1 MSDPHSEHGSESLA
15 DLARGAVIPLAVA
28 GLLTALLL
36 AVSTD
41 TESGPQISMFGLQ
54 FGAEFVIFAASLL
67 GIAFRHA
74 QALQIAA
81 SGALATAAFKLI
93 ARDDFQMGEHLA
105 HEWVILVNLFG
116 LLIGFGLL
124 AYHFE
129 TSGVPERLPRLLP
142 KGMKGAF
149 ALLALVFVLSGFLD
163 NIAAAIIGGSVA
175 ATVFKGRVHIGYLAG
190 LVAASNA
197 GGAGSVLGDTTT
209 TMMWIEGHSPVTVL
223 PAYLGA
229 VVTLVVSGI
238 PSAWI
243 QARFQPIQDVEVDTP
258 LDKMRIVCVATI
270 LFAVVATNVTQNVFF
285 HELKLEE
292 HYPMLAMAVWAAIV
306 LLLPLRQ
313 PDWKLIPSSAKGSLF
328 LVLLVLTASMMPLD
342 QLPTPSTDTTFVIGA
357 VSSIFDN
364 IPLTAL
370 ALKQGGYDWALLAF
384 AVGYGGSMV
393 WFGSSAGV
401 ALSNRFPQVRS
412 TLQWLRHGWH
422 IPIAYVA
429 GFWVMALAM
438 GWNPEELEGHPGE
451 DHGHDVH
458 HEVEDD
464 PAHVSQDPGPLEHVD
479 TLPASHDLDLNS
491 EALEAHEQR

>member
-1 MSDPHSEHGSESLA
+1 MSDPHAEHGSESLA
-15 DLARGAVIPLAVA
+15 DLLRGAVMPLGVAAV
-28 GLLTALLL
+28 LTAVLL
-36 AVSTD
+36 ALSSD
-41 TESGPQISMFGLQ
+41 TGSGPQVGAFGLR
-54 FGAEFVIFAASLL
+54 FGAEFVIFGVTLF
-67 GIAFRHA
+67 GIAMRHA

-81 SGALATAAFKLI
+81 SGALATMVFKLLT
-93 ARDDFQMGEHLA
+93 REEFHMGEHLA

-142 KGMKGAF
+142 KGMTGAF
-149 ALLALVFVLSGFLD
+149 ALLALVFVMSGFLD

-209 TMMWIEGHSPVTVL
+209 TMMWIEGHSPMTVL

-229 VVTLVVSGI
+229 FVTLLVSGI
-238 PSAWI
+238 PSAWL
-243 QARFQPIQDVEVDTP
+243 QARYQPIQEVEVDTP
-258 LDKMRIVCVATI
+258 LDKMRIVCVAAI
-270 LFAVVATNVTQNVFF
+270 LFAVVATNVVQNTVF
-285 HELKLEE
+285 HKLKLEE
-292 HYPMLAMAVWAAIV
+292 HYPMLAIAVWVAIV
-306 LLLPLRQ
+306 LLIPLRA
-313 PDWKLIPSSAKGSLF
+313 PDWKLIPPSVKGSSF

-342 QLPTPSTDTTFVIGA
+342 QLPSPGVNTTFAIGA

-422 IPIAYVA
+422 IPLAYVA
-429 GFWVMALAM
+429 GFWVMALVT
-438 GWNPEELEGHPGE
+438 GWHPDDIDGHHGHGDESSHEAPEEPGHLT
-451 DHGHDVH
+451 
-458 HEVEDD
+458 
-464 PAHVSQDPGPLEHVD
+464 QDPHDAVGVGLQ
-479 TLPASHDLDLNS
+479 PASLDL
-491 EALEAHEQR
+491 ELGAHAVEAHGRGH

>member
-1 MSDPHSEHGSESLA
+1 MSDPHAEHESLA
-15 DLARGAVIPLAVA
+15 DILRGAVLPLAVA
-28 GLLTALLL
+28 AVLTAALL
-36 AVSTD
+36 ALSTD
-41 TESGPQISMFGLQ
+41 AGSGPQVGAFGLR
-54 FGAEFVIFAASLL
+54 FGAEFVIFGVTLF
-67 GIAFRHA
+67 GIAMRHA

-81 SGALATAAFKLI
+81 SGALATMVFKLLT
-93 ARDDFQMGEHLA
+93 REEFSVGGHLS

-129 TSGVPERLPRLLP
+129 TSGVPERLPKLLP
-142 KGMKGAF
+142 KGMLGAF
-149 ALLALVFVLSGFLD
+149 SLLALVFVMSGFLD

-209 TMMWIEGHSPVTVL
+209 TMMWIEGHSPITVL

-229 VVTLVVSGI
+229 FVTLLVSGI
-238 PSAWI
+238 PSAWL
-243 QARFQPIQDVEVDTP
+243 QARYQPIQDVEVTTS
-258 LDKMRIVCVATI
+258 LDKMRIVCVAAI
-270 LFAVVATNVTQNVFF
+270 LFAVVATNVVQNTVF
-285 HELKLEE
+285 HHLKLEE
-292 HYPMLAMAVWAAIV
+292 HYPMLAIAVWVAIV
-306 LLLPLRQ
+306 LLIPLRQ

-342 QLPTPSTDTTFVIGA
+342 QLPKPSVNTTFTIGA

-422 IPIAYVA
+422 IPVAYIA
-429 GFWVMALAM
+429 GFWVMAM
-438 GWNPEELEGHPGE
+438 VTGWHPDDVEGH
-451 DHGHDVH
+451 HGHEDESH
-458 HEVEDD
+458 YESLEDPGHLTQEPKHEVGVSTQ
-464 PAHVSQDPGPLEHVD
+464 PAAH
-479 TLPASHDLDLNS
+479 ALDLV
-491 EALEAHEQR
+491 AVPVEAHGAGR